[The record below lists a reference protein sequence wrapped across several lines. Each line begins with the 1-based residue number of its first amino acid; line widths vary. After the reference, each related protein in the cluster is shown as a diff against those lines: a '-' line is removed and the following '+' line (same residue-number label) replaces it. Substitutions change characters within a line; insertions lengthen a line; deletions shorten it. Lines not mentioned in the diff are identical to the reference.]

1 MLVSEKKMQKNMTTI
16 DILNNLLIENNNIFE
31 FTFCA
36 FPKQKLLQDSIKFE
50 EIENVHFQEAL
61 KIRDKFHL
69 PFWDS
74 IMLTY
79 FDKENTSD
87 SILES
92 ALRHNFPFKKFTSHD
107 IAQLKHE
114 SLLTTDYVLAVN
126 SAVLMKN
133 GEIKH
138 ILLLDFHIP
147 ISESNCKQVIK
158 VLKCLGLN
166 SGFVLESGESYHY
179 VGKEI
184 ISYETLVNL
193 LIKSLFFSPIIDRT
207 WIAHQLI
214 EKSCSLRIGY
224 KHNVEPKLIYE
235 LNGN

>member
-1 MLVSEKKMQKNMTTI
+1 MTTI
-16 DILNNLLIENNNIFE
+16 DILNDLLLENTEILD
-31 FTFCA
+31 FTFCV
-36 FPKQKLLQDSIKFE
+36 FPKQKLLQNNLKFG
-50 EIENVHFQEAL
+50 EIEDCHFREAL
-61 KIRDKFHL
+61 KIRDEFHL

-74 IMLTY
+74 MMLTY
-79 FDKENTSD
+79 FDKSITSNK
-87 SILES
+87 ILDS
-92 ALRHNFPFKKFTSHD
+92 ALRHNSPYEKFISHD
-107 IAQLKHE
+107 LAKLKHE
-114 SLLTTDYVLAVN
+114 SSLTTDSVLAVN

-133 GEIKH
+133 GKCNH

-147 ISESNCKQVIK
+147 ISESNSKQVIK

-184 ISYETLVNL
+184 ISYETLVEK

-207 WIAHQLI
+207 WVAHQLI

-235 LNGN
+235 LNDK